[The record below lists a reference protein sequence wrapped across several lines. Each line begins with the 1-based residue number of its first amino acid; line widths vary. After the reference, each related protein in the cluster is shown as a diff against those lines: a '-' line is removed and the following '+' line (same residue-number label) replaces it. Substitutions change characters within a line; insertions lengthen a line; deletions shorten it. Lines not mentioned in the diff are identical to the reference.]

1 MADRFGA
8 TPTSRIQADSTRF
21 YARAVNDVA
30 ANTIYCPAFATSG
43 LFGVSEIPVE
53 SGKLGAFAREGVF
66 AFDYPEGTTEEPAP
80 GTPVY
85 YTPTSATAG
94 AISLTSGDIF
104 IGYVVDAPDVSGKL
118 CVLLA
123 PDSRVSEAGG
133 EGGE

>member
-1 MADRFGA
+1 MADKFGA

-21 YARAVNDVA
+21 YARVVNDVE

-43 LFGVSEIPVE
+43 LFGVAELPIE
-53 SGKLGAFAREGVF
+53 AGKLGAFSRAGVF

-85 YTPTSATAG
+85 YSPTSATEG
-94 AISLTSGDIF
+94 AISLTAGDIF
-104 IGYVVDAPDVSGKL
+104 IGYVVAAPDVSGKL

-123 PDSRVSEAGG
+123 PDARVAGG
-133 EGGE
+133 E